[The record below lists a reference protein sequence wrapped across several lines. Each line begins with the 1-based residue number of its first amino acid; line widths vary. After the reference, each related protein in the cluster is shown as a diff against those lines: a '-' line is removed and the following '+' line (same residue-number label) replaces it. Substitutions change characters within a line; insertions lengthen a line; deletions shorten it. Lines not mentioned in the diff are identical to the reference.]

1 MIVRI
6 VVIAAGIILLAVSE
20 KVAPVLDA
28 LTAPVLNAGRERAR
42 RTAASEI
49 KTDPEEE
56 DILDNKTKWRILCI
70 GYALFLAVAIFSI
83 ISIFTLNNKINT
95 LYSSIQDMEYKINTM
110 ETGAGDK

>member
-6 VVIAAGIILLAVSE
+6 VIIAAGIILLLLSE
-20 KVAPVLDA
+20 KAAPIVNGVL
-28 LTAPVLNAGRERAR
+28 APILNAGRERAVR
-42 RTAASEI
+42 AAAYET

-56 DILDNKTKWRILCI
+56 DILDNKTKWRILCA
-70 GYALFLAVAIFSI
+70 GYALFLAAAIFSLV
-83 ISIFTLNNKINT
+83 SIFTLNNKINT